1 MAVDDIANLLESTA
15 GLAARLAANPLD
27 AVPNAAERLTASVLR
42 PLGWSGSAS
51 ADRTADLSELAESA
65 TRLAVRPDA
74 PSALLEAAAALQDL
88 ACRAGDDDTA
98 ARLDALCKDMPTGI
112 RVSTDGPYLAVGG
125 KDVSNYLGEPVPYR
139 PIMALCRCGKSG
151 MKPFCDG
158 THRTVGFTGEK
169 DPNRVPDRRDSYDG
183 VQVTVLD
190 NRGICAHSGLCTDRL
205 STVFHAGSEPFV
217 TPSGGRMDEIIRAVR
232 DCPSGALSFA
242 IDGREA
248 REEVDQAQRG
258 PAIMAS
264 QNGPYRV
271 TGAIPLTDDDGADV
285 PRVGG
290 SSREHY
296 SLCRCGQSQNKP
308 FCSGMHYYV
317 NFTDPEPDP
326 TKEPTLFEWAGG
338 YPALLRMTR
347 LFYERYVPEDPLL
360 APLFAAMS
368 PDHPE
373 RVAAWL
379 SEVFGGPHFY
389 SELYGDYNRM
399 ISHHVGKRLTE
410 DQRARWVALL
420 SRSAQDAGLPADA
433 EFRAAFVAYLEWGS
447 RIAVENSQQDAA
459 PPPNMPIPHWWW
471 VCDATPGSRI
481 SALAPEEETASTPDL
496 PGAGDALSYDAHI
509 KNLFRPMDR
518 NSMKFVFDLWSY
530 SDVRQHSAAILD
542 RLRAGSMPCD
552 GPWPA
557 ERVDVFARWIDSG
570 TPE

>member
-1 MAVDDIANLLESTA
+1 MAVDDMADLLESTA
-15 GLAARLAANPLD
+15 GLAARLSASPLD
-27 AVPNAAERLTASVLR
+27 EVPDAAQRLTASVLR
-42 PLGWSGSAS
+42 PLGWSGSAPADGS
-51 ADRTADLSELAESA
+51 AELEQLAETA
-65 TRLAVRPDA
+65 TRLAARPDA
-74 PSALLEAAAALQDL
+74 PSGLLEAAAALQDL
-88 ACRAGDDDTA
+88 ACRAGDADTV
-98 ARLDALCKDMPTGI
+98 ARLEELCRDVPTGI
-112 RVSTDGPYLAVGG
+112 RVSTDGPYLAVGT
-125 KDVSNYLGEPVPYR
+125 KDIRNYLGEPVPYR

-151 MKPFCDG
+151 SKPLCDG
-158 THRTVGFTGEK
+158 THRTVGFTGAK

-205 STVFHAGSEPFV
+205 STVFHAASEPFV

-248 REEVDQAQRG
+248 REEADQAQRT
-258 PAIMAS
+258 PAIMVS

-271 TGAIPLTDDDGADV
+271 TGGISLTEDDGTDV
-285 PRVGG
+285 PRVSG

-317 NFTDPEPDP
+317 NFTDPERDP
-326 TKEPTLFEWAGG
+326 NELPTLFEWAGG
-338 YPALLRMTR
+338 FPALLRMTR
-347 LFYERYVPEDPLL
+347 LFYERYVPADPLL
-360 APLFAAMS
+360 APLFASMS
-368 PDHPE
+368 ADHPE
-373 RVAAWL
+373 RVASWL

-399 ISHHVGKRLTE
+399 ISQHVGKRLTE
-410 DQRARWVALL
+410 EQRARWVSLL

-447 RIAVENSQQDAA
+447 RIALENSQTDAT
-459 PPPNMPIPHWWW
+459 PPPNMPIPRWWW

-481 SALAPEEETASTPDL
+481 SALAGEEAAPAPAL
-496 PGAGDALSYDAHI
+496 PGPDEAVSYAAHI
-509 KNLFRPMDR
+509 TTLFRPMDR

-530 SDVRQHSAAILD
+530 ADVCAHAQAILD

-557 ERVDVFARWIDSG
+557 ERVEVFARWVDAG
-570 TPE
+570 MPE